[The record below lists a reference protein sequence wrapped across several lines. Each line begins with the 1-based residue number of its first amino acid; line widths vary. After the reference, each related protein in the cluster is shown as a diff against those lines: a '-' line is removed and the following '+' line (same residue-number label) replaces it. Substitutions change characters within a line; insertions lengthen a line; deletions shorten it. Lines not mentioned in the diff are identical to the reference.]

1 MIKKILSL
9 LIIIFLTATNAFAV
23 VSGLYL
29 DTSLNKIDAERNA
42 HIHNNTGLMYM
53 QEGFYYGAIKEFK
66 LAIDLNPNTQATA
79 VYYSNLGKVYL
90 KIGYPNLAQT
100 CFERS
105 LEQNPMDFGTYQ
117 NLVLSYKR
125 QGLINKKLQSYKKS
139 TNPLSKIMVGVL
151 LVESGQRQQGLTTL
165 DIFCNDEPD
174 LIITN
179 AIKNYI
185 KANVR

>member
-1 MIKKILSL
+1 MIKKIIP
-9 LIIIFLTATNAFAV
+9 LIFVLFLTTTNSFAV
-23 VSGLYL
+23 NAGLYL

-42 HIHNNTGLMYM
+42 YVHNNMGLMYM
-53 QEGFYYGAIKEFK
+53 KEGFYYGAIKEFK

-90 KIGYPNLAQT
+90 KIGYPSLAQT

-117 NLVLSYKR
+117 NLVISYKR
-125 QGLINKKLQSYKKS
+125 QGIVNKKLQSYKKS

-151 LVESGQRQQGLTTL
+151 LIESGQRQEGLTTL

-185 KANVR
+185 KANIR

>member
-79 VYYSNLGKVYL
+79 VYYSNLVTVSRLHRNPTIKTEL
-90 KIGYPNLAQT
+90 KQKKELFSKKKKHT
-100 CFERS
+100 
-105 LEQNPMDFGTYQ
+105 LW
-117 NLVLSYKR
+117 L
-125 QGLINKKLQSYKKS
+125 GL
-139 TNPLSKIMVGVL
+139 GVP
-151 LVESGQRQQGLTTL
+151 
-165 DIFCNDEPD
+165 I
-174 LIITN
+174 
-179 AIKNYI
+179 
-185 KANVR
+185 